1 MNNQTY
7 EYFNNVYSN
16 RLLFKGY
23 LNSFRKELNPPSLFL
38 NEKKLIY
45 IIRSYT
51 YSRNEK
57 KQKEFSTLNSVG
69 IKRERPIVLC
79 QRANK

>member
-38 NEKKLIY
+38 NEKKLKY
-45 IIRSYT
+45 ILFVHT
-51 YSRNEK
+51 LTAVMKRNK
-57 KQKEFSTLNSVG
+57 KSFQH
-69 IKRERPIVLC
+69 
-79 QRANK
+79 